1 MPACNKVWACCR
13 DSGKY
18 TFSVACFMLEL
29 YQDDLADLLLP
40 PQPKVP
46 TGRQAGSFGTQLRVP
61 KLEIKKDAKGM
72 VSVPGATMIEA
83 RLQSHLFTASIALLC
98 EANLRKQAMHNCVHA
113 GRQGRICCPSMIC
126 HATCRGC
133 EGLPSGLGQPAES

>member
-1 MPACNKVWACCR
+1 MLKLHIYVLSDILDCACR

-18 TFSVACFMLEL
+18 TFSVSCFMLEL

-46 TGRQAGSFGTQLRVP
+46 TGRQAGSFGTQTRVP

-83 RLQSHLFTASIALLC
+83 RLFAHKPTE
-98 EANLRKQAMHNCVHA
+98 EA
-113 GRQGRICCPSMIC
+113 
-126 HATCRGC
+126 RG
-133 EGLPSGLGQPAES
+133 EMLHSLQLWGLDA

>member
-1 MPACNKVWACCR
+1 MLSDFLDCACR

-18 TFSVACFMLEL
+18 TFSVSCFMLEL

-46 TGRQAGSFGTQLRVP
+46 TGRQAGSFGTQTRVP
-61 KLEIKKDAKGM
+61 KLEIKKDPKGM

-83 RLQSHLFTASIALLC
+83 RLLAHTLQKPRGEILRSLLLWGLRAELWKASLVAWRGL
-98 EANLRKQAMHNCVHA
+98 A
-113 GRQGRICCPSMIC
+113 
-126 HATCRGC
+126 ATCAHADGAD
-133 EGLPSGLGQPAES
+133 L

>member
-1 MPACNKVWACCR
+1 MCCR

-40 PQPKVP
+40 PQPKAP
-46 TGRQAGSFGTQLRVP
+46 NSGRQQAGSFGTQMRVP

-72 VSVPGATMIEA
+72 VSVPGATMIEVKP
-83 RLQSHLFTASIALLC
+83 LF
-98 EANLRKQAMHNCVHA
+98 E
-113 GRQGRICCPSMIC
+113 P
-126 HATCRGC
+126 
-133 EGLPSGLGQPAES
+133 P

>member
-1 MPACNKVWACCR
+1 
-13 DSGKY
+13 
-18 TFSVACFMLEL
+18 MLEL

-83 RLQSHLFTASIALLC
+83 WFPLFAI
-98 EANLRKQAMHNCVHA
+98 MHSSVRHTFTYRQCGFVCLHA
-113 GRQGRICCPSMIC
+113 GR
-126 HATCRGC
+126 HAAGAA
-133 EGLPSGLGQPAES
+133 LQ

>member
-1 MPACNKVWACCR
+1 MSATSCKPALPCCR

-46 TGRQAGSFGTQLRVP
+46 TGRQAGSFGTQVRAP

-83 RLQSHLFTASIALLC
+83 SCTALPCRPQNGLWDHSPMPCAGSRHLSEQPI
-98 EANLRKQAMHNCVHA
+98 HA
-113 GRQGRICCPSMIC
+113 
-126 HATCRGC
+126 
-133 EGLPSGLGQPAES
+133 

>member
-1 MPACNKVWACCR
+1 MACCR

-46 TGRQAGSFGTQLRVP
+46 TGRQAGSFGTQVRTP

-83 RLQSHLFTASIALLC
+83 S
-98 EANLRKQAMHNCVHA
+98 
-113 GRQGRICCPSMIC
+113 
-126 HATCRGC
+126 
-133 EGLPSGLGQPAES
+133 LPSHSADLTMLHESIMLCHELAADSRASG

>member
-1 MPACNKVWACCR
+1 MTSACKQVGACCR

-83 RLQSHLFTASIALLC
+83 RLRSCLFTALNALFC
-98 EANLRKQAMHNCVHA
+98 EADLHLQAMQTCVSA
-113 GRQGRICCPSMIC
+113 C
-126 HATCRGC
+126 
-133 EGLPSGLGQPAES
+133 

>member
-1 MPACNKVWACCR
+1 MVTRQHGVSTYVACRR

-46 TGRQAGSFGTQLRVP
+46 TGRQAGSFGTQVRVP

-72 VSVPGATMIEA
+72 VSVPGATMIEVTCPVSPC
-83 RLQSHLFTASIALLC
+83 RSHEDPWMQCYAMCWQQAL
-98 EANLRKQAMHNCVHA
+98 EQAAKSCMA
-113 GRQGRICCPSMIC
+113 I
-126 HATCRGC
+126 
-133 EGLPSGLGQPAES
+133 

>member
-1 MPACNKVWACCR
+1 MGCCR

-83 RLQSHLFTASIALLC
+83 RLRSPLFAADDALFC
-98 EANLRKQAMHNCVHA
+98 EANLHLQAMQNLVDACWQA
-113 GRQGRICCPSMIC
+113 GPHVLPCNDLSCEQGLSKRASLQ
-126 HATCRGC
+126 A
-133 EGLPSGLGQPAES
+133 

>member
-1 MPACNKVWACCR
+1 MGCCR

-83 RLQSHLFTASIALLC
+83 RLWSPLFTMPLYS
-98 EANLRKQAMHNCVHA
+98 CVGHILTCRRCTITCSHA
-113 GRQGRICCPSMIC
+113 GGQGLHELPCLDMLCGMQGLSKRVSLQ
-126 HATCRGC
+126 AT
-133 EGLPSGLGQPAES
+133 GQPAES